1 MGLFYRWEQR
11 LLHFA
16 GNCCSVPWPFKSFHK
31 HALEANLEL
40 KGMARTGLEKTEAED
55 LLDWLEAN
63 GYHNFELAPITD
75 NSFSVSWSN

>member
-1 MGLFYRWEQR
+1 MGLFYRWER
-11 LLHFA
+11 YLLQFA
-16 GNCCSVPWPFKSFHK
+16 GRSFPVSGRCETKPKRIPVAKS
-31 HALEANLEL
+31 EL

-63 GYHNFELAPITD
+63 GYRHYELASITD